1 MAAIKRKA
9 TDFKIGVNFSYHII
23 VFSIT
28 LTGAHKYF
36 NDEVIKDGGRA
47 NAVPPTKNCAP
58 ESPTFGEIAHFS
70 PAKCNAK
77 PPCEGTA
84 LVITVSSVP
93 GS

>member
-1 MAAIKRKA
+1 MGDAR
-9 TDFKIGVNFSYHII
+9 TQS
-23 VFSIT
+23 
-28 LTGAHKYF
+28 
-36 NDEVIKDGGRA
+36 
-47 NAVPPTKNCAP
+47 PPTKNCAP

-93 GS
+93 GKLTLRCY